1 MLSTRAGGL
10 GINLMTANH
19 VILYDSDWNPQVDLQ
34 AMDRAHRIGQKRKVY
49 VYRLI
54 TRSTVEEKIIER
66 QAVRLKLDQM
76 VIQTGKV
83 ASQKSLS
90 KEEYEKILIH
100 GAAEILQQKQQ
111 ILSDDGLMDVDAII
125 EEGERK
131 FAKLKEEA
139 AKQAEKLKNA
149 FNFEVEACDTLLFQD
164 KDYREERKKVQEI
177 LHQRQL
183 EQYQQQQQSLVQGR
197 QRRQAAMLNY
207 NFDNSVEYSH
217 PVPAKKSKADDA
229 PKEPKRTTI
238 KIPKLYEFQFFDN
251 FEELQEL
258 ATKIQNAQAVYK
270 PVSEE
275 DKERFRELASTGFL
289 DWSKTEYQAFIKG
302 VRKCNLGDVASIA
315 KEVETKTIDEVDE
328 YLRVF
333 MVRYKELKEKD
344 IVLSKLHKQ
353 DFEQRNLQTIRDFD
367 EAKQST
373 YALLLQEN
381 HFFSRTSYLALL

>member
-1 MLSTRAGGL
+1 
-10 GINLMTANH
+10 
-19 VILYDSDWNPQVDLQ
+19 
-34 AMDRAHRIGQKRKVY
+34 
-49 VYRLI
+49 
-54 TRSTVEEKIIER
+54 
-66 QAVRLKLDQM
+66 
-76 VIQTGKV
+76 
-83 ASQKSLS
+83 
-90 KEEYEKILIH
+90 
-100 GAAEILQQKQQ
+100 
-111 ILSDDGLMDVDAII
+111 
-125 EEGERK
+125 
-131 FAKLKEEA
+131 
-139 AKQAEKLKNA
+139 
-149 FNFEVEACDTLLFQD
+149 
-164 KDYREERKKVQEI
+164 
-177 LHQRQL
+177 
-183 EQYQQQQQSLVQGR
+183 
-197 QRRQAAMLNY
+197 MLNY
-207 NFDNSVEYSH
+207 NLDNSVDFSH
-217 PVPAKKSKADDA
+217 PVPTKKTKGESEVS
-229 PKEPKRTTI
+229 KEPKRTTI

-251 FEELQEL
+251 FEELQDL

-315 KEVETKTIDEVDE
+315 KEVETKTLDEVEE

-381 HFFSRTSYLALL
+381 HFFSRTSYLALLQKAHSGMLAPDQPLQLKLDHFFHSQTQKIFEDQLKYACLAVRAEDCLREHLAFQSERKHMRAVIQRSQAFNKGFKETIASKDTELQGQDEEAK